1 MSKKALKLVTKK
13 FKKQLVDS
21 SDRLGDASVIV
32 EPAHL
37 MELLAFLK
45 DEKKLDFSMLMDLT
59 AVDYLHRKPRFEVVY
74 NLYSLAHKHR
84 FRVRCVVEE
93 GAEELPTAIGLWKAA
108 NWAER
113 EIWDMYGIRFAG
125 HPDLRR
131 MLLYEEFDGHPLR
144 KDYPIQKSQPR
155 MDLRRRERDAV
166 EEYQHFHVDGAS
178 SSADA

>member
-13 FKKQLVDS
+13 FKKQLLDS
-21 SDRLGDASVIV
+21 SDRLGDAAVVVGPDALIDLLTFLRD
-32 EPAHL
+32 EP
-37 MELLAFLK
+37 
-45 DEKKLDFSMLMDLT
+45 KLDFSMLSDLT
-59 AVDYLHRKPRFEVVY
+59 AVDYLHREPRYEVVY

-93 GAEELPTAIGLWKAA
+93 GAEELPTATALWKSA

-113 EIWDMYGIRFAG
+113 EVWDMYGIRFTD

-131 MLLYEEFDGHPLR
+131 ILLYEEFEGHPLR

-155 MDLRRRERDAV
+155 MDLRRQERDAL
-166 EEYQHFHVDGAS
+166 EEYQHFHVGGA